1 MTLRK
6 KPHQHRANRLSP
18 LNSADSSK
26 VERWLGKDKI
36 AHLQACMANGG
47 SRWYGRPI
55 CLLDVPGSLWITA
68 DGDFVGHVSGG
79 YFASALDV
87 FEAKLRRAWKAAGAQ
102 QYGYANAGFSS
113 ISDALSRASQGY
125 SQRRPFNKVGPTGV
139 LGSSS
144 SLWRVGPQ
152 PAAGTAPAN
161 APGGTAFTSA
171 TASGP
176 LVFANPATGTNH
188 IVGADVSASVIN
200 NSLLVFD
207 LLYGVNKTMA
217 SVANEAVT
225 GVPTRYQSSTNTDA
239 DYAGDNFLFIQVGGT
254 ALAATAHNWGV
265 AGGSNECL
273 YRNQAGTDN
282 SILPVLVGNS
292 GSIIDRLD
300 HPLQQWF
307 APLATGDVGIMDLA
321 QMRCSASVATGVI
334 WFMLGHP
341 LGFMSFPVINSILPF
356 DWLTNRDQ
364 APRVFDNACV
374 AFLEPLKPATTATTY
389 TGRVVTTSAAP

>member
-1 MTLRK
+1 M
-6 KPHQHRANRLSP
+6 KPYQYRANDRSP
-18 LNSADSSK
+18 LRPADSSK
-26 VERWLGKDKI
+26 VERWLGAEKI
-36 AHLQACMANGG
+36 KHLQRCMENGG
-47 SRWYGRPI
+47 QRWYGRPI

-68 DGDFVGHVSGG
+68 DGDFVGYVDGG
-79 YFASALDV
+79 SFGSVYDWLEDKF
-87 FEAKLRRAWKAAGAQ
+87 RRIWVAAGRP
-102 QYGYANAGFSS
+102 QYGFANAGFAS

-139 LGSSS
+139 VAGTS

-152 PAAGTAPAN
+152 PAVGATPGN
-161 APGGTAFTSA
+161 APGGTAFSSSSTGA
-171 TASGP
+171 LA
-176 LVFANPATGTNH
+176 FANPASGTNH
-188 IVGADVSASVIN
+188 LVGADVAANVIN
-200 NSLLVFD
+200 NSLLVYD
-207 LLYGVNKTMA
+207 LIFGVNKTMA

-225 GVPTRYQSSTNTDA
+225 GVPTRYQSSTATNA

-282 SILPVLVGNS
+282 AILPVLTGNS
-292 GSIIDRLD
+292 GAIVDRLD
-300 HPLQQWF
+300 HPLSQWF
-307 APLATGDVGIMDLA
+307 APLASGDVGIMDLA
-321 QMRCSASVATGVI
+321 QMRCSASVATGVV
-334 WFMLGHP
+334 WFMIGHP

-364 APRVFDNACV
+364 APRVFDDACV

-389 TGRVVTTSAAP
+389 TGRIVTTSAAA